1 MARKFRSWKTLLSEE
16 VFSTPWM
23 SIFHKHFQ
31 MSDGKRGNYFYV
43 HTNGSALIVPVTDKG
58 DILLVRQYRYLTD
71 SVSLEL
77 PCGGIKDGQDEETA
91 ARAELV
97 EETGYDCKKL
107 KRVGKFLPYNGL
119 SDELC
124 YVYISKGLEKVGQR
138 PDVTEEIE
146 VVSLTP
152 KEMDRQVERGKI
164 VDGMTITAW
173 TLARKH
179 I

>member
-23 SIFHKHFQ
+23 SIYHNQFE
-31 MSDGKRGNYFYV
+31 MADGKRGNYFYV
-43 HTNGSALIVPVTDKG
+43 HTNGSALVIPVADDG
-58 DILLVRQYRYLTD
+58 RIILVKQYRYLTD

-77 PCGGIKDGQDEETA
+77 PCGGIKDGQEAETA

-97 EETGYDCKKL
+97 EETGFDCKKL

-119 SDELC
+119 SDEYC
-124 YVYISKGLEKVGQR
+124 SVFISKGLENVGQR

-146 VVSLTP
+146 VVRMTP
-152 KEMDRQVERGKI
+152 EEIDRLVERGKI
-164 VDGMTITAW
+164 VDGMTIAAW
-173 TLARKH
+173 KLARKH
-179 I
+179 L